1 MISPPPLNRVLVCFV
16 GVCLLGAPS
25 MLANDP
31 PADSSAPPPPSE
43 RIRLVVE
50 AGRRGADGLP
60 TVLAGLADND
70 SGVRAAAV
78 QVAWSV
84 GGIAELERIAPLI
97 DDVDERVSLAAA
109 SGMVGIDDPAV
120 VPHVV
125 RCLAECRPSVRAQ
138 LAGRIGDER
147 DARFVD
153 ALGGMLSAENP
164 GLRRTALQALQ
175 ALGSAEAFP
184 HLMRGTSDGDVRV
197 AEVAI
202 GALARLGDPR
212 AAQRIVALCGS
223 EDEQIRAAAAAA
235 LPSVAS
241 ASEHAELLIKLLND
255 PSPRVPSLLL
265 RSIRDHYSPAALPI
279 LEKAATLENA
289 RLRRSVAMALDG
301 GTGDEGRELLARL
314 AADEDEFVRS
324 AAIQTVG
331 ERGLTALAPRLAAA
345 VDDPSPTVRTT
356 LATALGALGGAPAL
370 QALASLATD
379 GDAGVRS
386 AVATAAAGLPA
397 DFARNLL
404 TPMLQDEDTGVRV
417 VTVRSLARVG
427 DEASVAAMRRAISD
441 RDVAVRVAALV
452 EVARIGDRGAIEAV
466 RAALSD
472 PAEPVRTAA
481 RNAMSA
487 LRQP

>member
-1 MISPPPLNRVLVCFV
+1 VCILGGALLAAPVVL
-16 GVCLLGAPS
+16 AE
-25 MLANDP
+25 
-31 PADSSAPPPPSE
+31 DSAQTTAPPPPSE

-50 AGRRGADGLP
+50 AGHRGVEGLP
-60 TVLAGLADND
+60 TVRAALSDAD
-70 SGVRAAAV
+70 SGVRAAAA
-78 QVAWSV
+78 QVAWDV
-84 GGIAELERIAPLI
+84 GGVAELDRLAPLI
-97 DDVDERVSLAAA
+97 DDVDERVSFAAV
-109 SGMVGIDDPAV
+109 SGMIGVEDRAV
-120 VPHVV
+120 VPHVT

-147 DARFVD
+147 DGRFVD

-175 ALGSAEAFP
+175 AVGSADAFP

-223 EDEQIRAAAAAA
+223 EDEQVRAAAAAA
-235 LPSVAS
+235 LPSVTS
-241 ASEHAELLIKLLND
+241 ATGHEELLVKLLND
-255 PSPRVPSLLL
+255 PSPRVPSALL
-265 RSIRDHYSPAALPI
+265 RAIRDHFSPAALPA
-279 LEKAATLENA
+279 LEKAATLENP
-289 RLRRSVAMALDG
+289 RLRRAVAMALDG
-301 GTGDEGRELLARL
+301 GSGDEGRDLLARL

-331 ERGLTALAPRLAAA
+331 ERELSALAPRLATA

-356 LATALGALGGAPAL
+356 LATALGALGGEPAS
-370 QALASLATD
+370 QALRTLATD

-386 AVATAAAGLPA
+386 AVAAAAAGLPA
-397 DFARNLL
+397 EVAHKLL
-404 TPMLQDEDTGVRV
+404 APMLQDEDTGVRV
-417 VTVRSLARVG
+417 VTVRALARVG
-427 DEASVAAMRRAISD
+427 DEASIAAMRAAISD
-441 RDVAVRVAALV
+441 GEVAVRVAALV
-452 EVARIGDRGAIEAV
+452 EVARLGDRGSLEAV

-472 PAEPVRTAA
+472 PAEPVRNAA

-487 LRQP
+487 LRTP